1 MLRIGITG
9 NIASGK
15 SAAEDFIRESGFKVY
30 DTDKIAHNILENSE
44 EAKRAFSEFDI
55 FSNGKIDRKK
65 LAKIVFSDKKQ
76 LEKLENIIQPEV
88 KKEILK
94 IFSLCKNEK
103 AIFVS
108 VPQLF
113 EAGFESLFDKIIFI
127 SAEKSIRLARLMKR
141 NNLTEKEALLR
152 INAQQD
158 EDKKII
164 KSDYI
169 IENNSTQ
176 ESLQNH
182 IKIFLSSIK

>member
-55 FSNGKIDRKK
+55 FSNGEIDRKK

-94 IFSLCKNEK
+94 IFSLCENEK

-113 EAGFESLFDKIIFI
+113 EAGFENLFDKIIFI

-141 NNLTEKEALLR
+141 NSLTEEEALLR

-169 IENNSTQ
+169 IENNSTP
-176 ESLQNH
+176 ETLQNH
-182 IKIFLSSIK
+182 IKDFLSSIK